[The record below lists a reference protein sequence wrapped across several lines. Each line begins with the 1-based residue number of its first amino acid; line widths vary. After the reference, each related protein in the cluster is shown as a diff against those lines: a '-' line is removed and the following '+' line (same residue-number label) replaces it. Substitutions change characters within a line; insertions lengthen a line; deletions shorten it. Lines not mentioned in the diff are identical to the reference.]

1 MDHKGRDKGVAIDL
15 EKLEK
20 QAEDLFLHRFVD
32 AVKQARG
39 EHGRYLVLR
48 AGDRLA
54 IEAADDGS
62 AEKLDRVQ
70 IVPD

>member
-1 MDHKGRDKGVAIDL
+1 VDHKGRDKGVAIDL